1 MSIFP
6 RKRSLR
12 KKLRRLF
19 GLQKSIVSV
28 NLPAQWNPEPQGIV
42 RTVFEDAVVNYFEPV
57 MPADVHTT
65 QQCLVKFGRK
75 QPVQFKQLTTAV
87 NQFKS

>member
-19 GLQKSIVSV
+19 GLQRSIVSV
-28 NLPAQWNPEPQGIV
+28 NLPESVPQGIV

-57 MPADVHTT
+57 KPSEVHTT
-65 QQCLVKFGRK
+65 QQCLIRFGRK
-75 QPVQFKQLTTAV
+75 EPVHFRQLTTAV